1 MKRFISA
8 FATGILTVTLF
19 AAPALANEKHDG
31 KDKDK
36 GSEMMGGHG
45 MDSAVR
51 MEHHKLMKDTLEMM
65 KQTMT
70 ILKGLKHEPTVE
82 QQKNLDEMIGR
93 IDGIIKRHEEMMMK
107 KHDMKKEMKEKK
119 ESDGK

>member
-1 MKRFISA
+1 MKRFVSA

-31 KDKDK
+31 KDK
-36 GSEMMGGHG
+36 GGEMMGGHG
-45 MDSAVR
+45 MDNAVR

-82 QQKNLDEMIGR
+82 QQKSLDEMIGR

-107 KHDMKKEMKEKK
+107 KQDMKKEMKEKK
-119 ESDGK
+119 ESGGK

>member
-19 AAPALANEKHDG
+19 AAPALANEKHAG

-45 MDSAVR
+45 MDNAVR

-70 ILKGLKHEPTVE
+70 ILKGLEHKPTVE
-82 QQKNLDEMIGR
+82 QQKSLDEMIGR

-107 KHDMKKEMKEKK
+107 KHDMKKEMMEKK
-119 ESDGK
+119 